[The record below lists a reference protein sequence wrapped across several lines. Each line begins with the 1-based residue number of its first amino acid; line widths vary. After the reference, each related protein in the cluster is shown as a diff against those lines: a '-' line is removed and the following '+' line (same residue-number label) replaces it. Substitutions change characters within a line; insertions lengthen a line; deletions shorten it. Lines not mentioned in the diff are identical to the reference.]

1 MFVIWKGAV
10 MDDLYTRFDN
20 VFFEKTRLSI
30 LTVLYKDEMVS
41 FNQLKSLLEG
51 TDGAIYTHMEKLIKA
66 GYVEKR
72 KELAGSTVQTVYK
85 ITKKGRT
92 LFKEYLAFL
101 EQMLKESR

>member
-1 MFVIWKGAV
+1 

-30 LTVLYKDEMVS
+30 L
-41 FNQLKSLLEG
+41 
-51 TDGAIYTHMEKLIKA
+51 MEKLIKA

-72 KELAGSTVQTVYK
+72 KELARSAVQTVYK
-85 ITKKGRT
+85 ITKEGRA

-101 EQMLKESR
+101 EQMLKENR